1 VTTTNYADIPAPAD
15 ATKVTEWD
23 RIFAVNVLHRFFYGT
38 QRGGRVRVGI
48 NGYQNP
54 DGSVRER
61 WITVTV
67 VPDLS
72 NGLDAG
78 AARDLARAL
87 IAAAD
92 ELDELGAGKGG
103 TGSS

>member
-1 VTTTNYADIPAPAD
+1 MTTTNHADIPAPVD
-15 ATKVTEWD
+15 ATEVTEWD

-38 QRGGRVRVGI
+38 QRGERVRVGI
-48 NGYQNP
+48 NGYQNG

-61 WITVTV
+61 WIQVDGRAV
-67 VPDLS
+67 D
-72 NGLDAG
+72 GQELDAA

-92 ELDELGAGKGG
+92 ELDGLTNAV
-103 TGSS
+103 